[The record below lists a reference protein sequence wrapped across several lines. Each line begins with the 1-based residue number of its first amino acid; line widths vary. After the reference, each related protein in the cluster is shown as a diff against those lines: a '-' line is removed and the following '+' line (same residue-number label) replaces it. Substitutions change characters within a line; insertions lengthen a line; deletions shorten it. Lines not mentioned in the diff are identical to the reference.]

1 MFAILRGFQALTVL
15 EITLALVCVIK
26 AVPNDGKD
34 KKILEIVMAEITAT
48 NYYSS
53 GPYKRVSYQ

>member
-1 MFAILRGFQALTVL
+1 ML